1 MDWARLLYERVRA
14 SHEAC
19 GAPVEAFDEFVAGSG
34 DWQYFPLGLDGV
46 LGLHHCPDR
55 DGDALVVAL
64 PSVPSHRARL
74 RVLEIMRD
82 HLGTGRCLYTM
93 AWKNH
98 LLALHINQRLGGVI
112 LGFDQD
118 GYIHFKH
125 TRESLRLPKSLR

>member
-1 MDWARLLYERVRA
+1 MDLGRLLYERVRA

-19 GAPVEAFDEFVAGSG
+19 GGPVEPYDEFVNVSG
-34 DWQYFPLGLDGV
+34 RWVYYPLGLDGV
-46 LGLHHCPDR
+46 LGIYKCPER
-55 DGDALVVAL
+55 DGDALVIAL
-64 PSVPSHRARL
+64 PSRPSYRARHRA
-74 RVLEIMRD
+74 LEVMRD

-98 LLALHINQRLGGVI
+98 LLALHINQKMGGEI

-125 TRESLRLPKSLR
+125 TAETLRLPKRL